1 MILTCIVTCDRLP
14 LTKRCVESYLDT
26 KRPRDRVVVVDNA
39 STDGTRDWLCGLE
52 DVGIILNRENRY
64 PGAATNQGWDALL
77 YDYAQAPLLHRS
89 DNDIEYLPGWGDEV
103 EAAFAA
109 YPDLALLGVLNLHE
123 DRGYVSGPDDHGI
136 EEVKAVG
143 GNAIMPSAFFRA
155 GLRWDERTWPELH
168 YEDHDM
174 SRRAARKGRV
184 GRLVRTVANNMAF
197 CRAADFPDYYRRT
210 AAERGIADWEHS
222 V

>member
-26 KRPRDRVVVVDNA
+26 KRPEDRVVVVDNA

-77 YDYAQAPLLHRS
+77 YDHDQAPLLHRS
-89 DNDIEYLPGWGDEV
+89 DNDIEYLPGWQAEV
-103 EAAFAA
+103 ERAFADF
-109 YPDLALLGVLNLHE
+109 PELALLGILNLHE
-123 DRGYVSGPDDHGI
+123 DDPLGVGTGLIKPVPR
-136 EEVKAVG
+136 VG
-143 GNAIMPSAFFRA
+143 GNVVMPSALYRE
-155 GLRWDERTWPELH
+155 GLRWSELPWRQGQDEDGP
-168 YEDHDM
+168 M
-174 SRRAARKGRV
+174 SEAAHRRGWVA
-184 GRLVRTVANNMAF
+184 RLVPTVANNMAF
-197 CRAADFPDYYRRT
+197 GRALDFPDYYQRT
-210 AAERGIADWEHS
+210 AAERGIRDWEHS